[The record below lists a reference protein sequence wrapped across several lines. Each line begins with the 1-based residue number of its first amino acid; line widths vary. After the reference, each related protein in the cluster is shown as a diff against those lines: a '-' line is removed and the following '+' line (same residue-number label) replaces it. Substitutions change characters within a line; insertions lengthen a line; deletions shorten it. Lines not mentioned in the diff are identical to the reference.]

1 MQGLFYYYKSMKRV
15 SFLEYAPQSPGV
27 YIMRNAGKVI
37 YVGKAKNLFRR
48 VSSYF
53 SGSKDIKT
61 THLVSKIEDI
71 EYIITKTEYEA
82 LVLENNLIK
91 KYMPKYNINL
101 KDGKTYPVIKITNE
115 EFPAVFKTRY
125 IYEDG
130 ASYFGPYP
138 SVEVLEKYLELVKKK
153 FPLRKCKG
161 PLKPRK
167 TPCLYYHIGSCL
179 APCCGKADKKEY
191 ASYVRKVKT
200 LLAGNTKT
208 FVAELKRQMKEYS
221 QKMDYEKAAECRD
234 FITAVTELVT
244 EQKVQDFNQESRD
257 YIASESDGV
266 YTAFVVLQMRGGKL
280 SGKSVF
286 ISEVASVDE
295 AATQFFV
302 QYYSAFKSVSM
313 GLSALPGE
321 IFTNVLPD
329 TENLKQYFAEISFP
343 DIPIAMPETPRDV
356 AIIKMASEN
365 CRMELYKKNRALN
378 LKEALEELKKILRLP
393 EVPRRIEGF
402 DISHTAG
409 TNTVASMVSFFNG
422 KPDKSQYRT
431 FHIKTLENGEI
442 DDYQSMREVIAR
454 RYARVQNDQL
464 PEPDLILV
472 DGGKGQLNVAVHIL
486 KALDMSHIPVAGL
499 AEKNEE
505 IYLPGEKDPIVLPRT
520 SEALKILQNVRDE
533 SHRFANKFR
542 TTLQTKDIREAAEA
556 VPKYLEET

>member
-1 MQGLFYYYKSMKRV
+1 MQGLFYYYLGMKRV

-27 YIMRNAGKVI
+27 YIMRNSGKVI

-53 SGSKDIKT
+53 SGNKDIKT

-115 EFPAVFKTRY
+115 PFPAVYKTRY

-130 ASYFGPYP
+130 ASYFGPFP
-138 SVEVLEKYLELVKKK
+138 SVEVLETYLELIKKK

-161 PLKPRK
+161 LLKPRK
-167 TPCLYYHIGSCL
+167 TPCLYYHIGACL

-191 ASYVRKVKT
+191 TGYIRKVKT

-208 FVAELKRQMKEYS
+208 LVLELTKQMHEYARNRE
-221 QKMDYEKAAECRD
+221 YEKAAESRD
-234 FITAVTELVT
+234 FIMAVNELVT
-244 EQKVQDFNQESRD
+244 EQKVQDFNLESRD
-257 YIASESDGV
+257 YIASESDGI

-280 SGKSVF
+280 SGKSVY
-286 ISEVASVDE
+286 ISEVASAEE
-295 AATQFFV
+295 AATQFFI
-302 QYYSAFKSVSM
+302 QYYSNFKNVSM
-313 GLSALPGE
+313 GLSALPAE
-321 IFTNVLPD
+321 IFTNVMPE
-329 TENLKQYFAEISFP
+329 TEHIRQYFADMSFP
-343 DIPIAMPETPRDV
+343 DIPIALPEKERDT
-356 AIIKMASEN
+356 AIVNMASEN

-378 LKEALEELKKILRLP
+378 LQTALEELKKILRLP
-393 EVPRRIEGF
+393 QVPRRIEGF
-402 DISHTAG
+402 DISHTQG
-409 TNTVASMVSFFNG
+409 TATVASMVSFFNG

-431 FHIKTLENGEI
+431 FHIKTLESGMI
-442 DDYQSMREVIAR
+442 DDYQSMHEVIAR
-454 RYARVQNDQL
+454 RYSRVQNDKL

-542 TTLQTKDIREAAEA
+542 TTVQTKDLREAAEA
-556 VPKYLEET
+556 VEKDLE

>member
-1 MQGLFYYYKSMKRV
+1 MQGLFYYYLSMKRV

-27 YIMRNAGKVI
+27 YIMRNSGKVI

-53 SGSKDIKT
+53 SGDKDIKT

-115 EFPAVFKTRY
+115 PFPAVYKTRY

-130 ASYFGPYP
+130 ASYFGPFP
-138 SVEVLEKYLELVKKK
+138 SVEVLETYLELIKKK

-161 PLKPRK
+161 LLKPRK
-167 TPCLYYHIGSCL
+167 TPCLYYHIGACL

-191 ASYVRKVKT
+191 SGYIRKVKT

-208 FVAELKRQMKEYS
+208 LVLELTKQMHEYARNRE
-221 QKMDYEKAAECRD
+221 YEKAAEIRD
-234 FITAVTELVT
+234 FIMAVNELVT
-244 EQKVQDFNQESRD
+244 EQKVQDFNLESRD
-257 YIASESDGV
+257 YIASESDGI

-280 SGKSVF
+280 SGKSVY
-286 ISEVASVDE
+286 ISEVASAEE
-295 AATQFFV
+295 AATQFFI
-302 QYYSAFKSVSM
+302 QYYSNFKNVSM
-313 GLSALPGE
+313 GLSALPAE
-321 IFTNVLPD
+321 IFTNVMPE
-329 TENLKQYFAEISFP
+329 TEHIRQYFADMSFP
-343 DIPIAMPETPRDV
+343 DIPIALPEKERDT
-356 AIIKMASEN
+356 AIVNMASEN

-378 LKEALEELKKILRLP
+378 LQTALEELKKILRLP
-393 EVPRRIEGF
+393 QVPRRIEGF
-402 DISHTAG
+402 DISHTQG
-409 TNTVASMVSFFNG
+409 TATVASMVSFFNG

-431 FHIKTLENGEI
+431 FHIKTLESGMI

-454 RYARVQNDQL
+454 RYSRVQNDKL

-542 TTLQTKDIREAAEA
+542 TTVQTKDLREATEA
-556 VPKYLEET
+556 MPRYLEE

>member
-115 EFPAVFKTRY
+115 DFPAVFKTRY

-161 PLKPRK
+161 QLKPRK

-179 APCCGKADKKEY
+179 APCCKKADKKEY
-191 ASYVRKVKT
+191 SIYVRKVKT

-208 FVAELKRQMKEYS
+208 FVTELKRQMKEYS
-221 QKMDYEKAAECRD
+221 QKLDYEKAAECRD

-257 YIASESDGV
+257 YIAAESDGV

-286 ISEVASVDE
+286 ISEVASLEE

-302 QYYSAFKSVSM
+302 QYYSSFKSVSM

-321 IFTNVLPD
+321 IFTNALPD

-343 DIPIAMPETPRDV
+343 DIPIAMPESPRDV

-365 CRMELYKKNRALN
+365 CRMELYKKNRAMN
-378 LKEALEELKKILRLP
+378 IKDALEDLKKILNLP
-393 EVPRRIEGF
+393 DVPHRIEGF

-409 TNTVASMVSFFNG
+409 THTVASMVSFFNG
-422 KPDKSQYRT
+422 KPDKAQYRM

-442 DDYQSMREVIAR
+442 DDYQSIREVIAR

-472 DGGKGQLNVAVHIL
+472 DGGKGQLNVAVNIL
-486 KALDMSHIPVAGL
+486 KALDMSHIPVAAL
-499 AEKNEE
+499 AGENEE
-505 IYLPGEKDPIVLPRT
+505 IFLPGAKDPIVLPRT
-520 SEALKILQNVRDE
+520 SEALKVLQNVRDE
-533 SHRFANKFR
+533 SHRFANRFR

-556 VPKYLEET
+556 VPKYLGE

>member
-1 MQGLFYYYKSMKRV
+1 
-15 SFLEYAPQSPGV
+15 
-27 YIMRNAGKVI
+27 MRNAGKVI

-53 SGSKDIKT
+53 SGNKDIKT

-161 PLKPRK
+161 QLKPRK

-191 ASYVRKVKT
+191 SSYIRKVKT

-208 FVAELKRQMKEYS
+208 LVAELKRQMKEYS

-244 EQKVQDFNQESRD
+244 EQKVQDFSQESRD
-257 YIASESDGV
+257 Y
-266 YTAFVVLQMRGGKL
+266 F
-280 SGKSVF
+280 
-286 ISEVASVDE
+286 
-295 AATQFFV
+295 
-302 QYYSAFKSVSM
+302 
-313 GLSALPGE
+313 
-321 IFTNVLPD
+321 
-329 TENLKQYFAEISFP
+329 
-343 DIPIAMPETPRDV
+343 
-356 AIIKMASEN
+356 
-365 CRMELYKKNRALN
+365 
-378 LKEALEELKKILRLP
+378 
-393 EVPRRIEGF
+393 
-402 DISHTAG
+402 
-409 TNTVASMVSFFNG
+409 
-422 KPDKSQYRT
+422 
-431 FHIKTLENGEI
+431 
-442 DDYQSMREVIAR
+442 
-454 RYARVQNDQL
+454 
-464 PEPDLILV
+464 
-472 DGGKGQLNVAVHIL
+472 
-486 KALDMSHIPVAGL
+486 
-499 AEKNEE
+499 
-505 IYLPGEKDPIVLPRT
+505 
-520 SEALKILQNVRDE
+520 
-533 SHRFANKFR
+533 
-542 TTLQTKDIREAAEA
+542 
-556 VPKYLEET
+556 